1 MKKKMKRK
9 LLLSYF
15 IIIIVAVG
23 ISTAAFW
30 SQGYSYIS
38 QKSHDYYLLQAKLL
52 SDIFNQNQLE
62 NKEELEDFVEK
73 YGEAYQVRLTL
84 IQEDGE
90 VLADSDREAELE
102 NHATREE
109 VIQALKG
116 ESVSMNRYSKTMGQ
130 DYSYSAVPIDN
141 GMIKGVLRVSLPLAE
156 IRALDQGVTKSVI
169 GSLAACI
176 IVALILAVIFV
187 KIISTP
193 IAEVTQAAEKVSEGD
208 YDIKIYTREKNEL
221 GRLAKSFNIMATNL
235 KANIQK
241 LTRRNIELEAMLGSM
256 KSGVIAIDESNAILF
271 HNQAFSKMLAQEG
284 KDYVGKSLYN
294 VMRNAVS
301 LDAMDAV
308 RKSKETEIR
317 EGLFT
322 NIEDDTQRMI
332 RVTATPL
339 SQEEGKTLGILLIL
353 EDTTKIKKLESIRSD
368 FVSNVTH
375 ELKTPLTSI
384 RGFIE
389 TLKNGAIK
397 EEKTARKFLDIIDI
411 EAERLYTLI
420 QDILILSEIE
430 QKKDYEVVPCS
441 VESCIQSVIE
451 LLEGKLN
458 ENVTIVY
465 NPVPYIKPYY
475 CNPDRMKQLL
485 INLLDNAMKYTEKG
499 TITIACKEETNLLIL
514 NISDTGIGIK
524 QEDLPRIFERF
535 YRVDKS
541 RSRKQGG
548 TGLGLS
554 IVKHIVELYNGNIHV
569 ESKLEVGTTFEIR
582 LPY

>member
-1 MKKKMKRK
+1 MKRK

-62 NKEELEDFVEK
+62 SKEELEDFVEK

-271 HNQAFSKMLAQEG
+271 HNQAFSKMLTHEG
-284 KDYVGKSLYN
+284 KNYVGKSLYN

-301 LDAMDAV
+301 FDAMDAV
-308 RKSKETEIR
+308 RKSGETEIR
-317 EGLFT
+317 EGLFI
-322 NIEDDTQRMI
+322 NIEDDTKRMI

-339 SQEEGKTLGILLIL
+339 SQEEGKTLGVLLIL

-389 TLKNGAIK
+389 TLKNGAME

-499 TITIACKEETNLLIL
+499 SITIVCKEENNTLIL
-514 NISDTGIGIK
+514 NISDTGIGMK

-554 IVKHIVELYNGNIHV
+554 IVKHIVELYNGNINV
-569 ESKLEVGTTFEIR
+569 ESELEIGTTFEIR

>member
-52 SDIFNQNQLE
+52 SDIFNQNPF
-62 NKEELEDFVEK
+62 KSREELEHFVEK
-73 YGEAYQVRLTL
+73 YGESYQVRLTL

-90 VLADSDREAELE
+90 VLADSDKEAQLE
-102 NHATREE
+102 NHATRKE

-141 GMIKGVLRVSLPLAE
+141 GRIKGVLRVSLPLAE
-156 IRALDQGVTKSVI
+156 IRALDQGLTKSVI
-169 GSLAACI
+169 GSFVACI
-176 IVALILAVIFV
+176 IVAFILAVIFV
-187 KIISTP
+187 KVISTP

-301 LDAMDAV
+301 FDAMDAV

-339 SQEEGKTLGILLIL
+339 SQEEGKTLGVLLIL

-514 NISDTGIGIK
+514 NVSDTGIGIK

>member
-301 LDAMDAV
+301 FDAMDAV

-339 SQEEGKTLGILLIL
+339 SQEEGKTLGVLLIL

>member
-339 SQEEGKTLGILLIL
+339 SQEEGKTLGVLLIL

>member
-271 HNQAFSKMLAQEG
+271 HNQAFSKMLAHEG
-284 KDYVGKSLYN
+284 KNYVGKSLYN

-301 LDAMDAV
+301 FDAMDAV
-308 RKSKETEIR
+308 RKSGETEIR
-317 EGLFT
+317 EGLFI
-322 NIEDDTQRMI
+322 NIEDDTKRMI

-339 SQEEGKTLGILLIL
+339 SQEEGKTLGVLLIL

>member
-1 MKKKMKRK
+1 MKRK

-62 NKEELEDFVEK
+62 SKEELEDFVEE

-271 HNQAFSKMLAQEG
+271 HNQAFSKMLAHEG
-284 KDYVGKSLYN
+284 KNYVGKSLYN

-301 LDAMDAV
+301 FDAMDAV
-308 RKSKETEIR
+308 RKSGETEIR
-317 EGLFT
+317 EGLFI
-322 NIEDDTQRMI
+322 NIEDDTKRMI

-339 SQEEGKTLGILLIL
+339 SQEEGKTLGVLLIL

-389 TLKNGAIK
+389 TLKNGAME

-499 TITIACKEETNLLIL
+499 NITIACKEENNTLIL
-514 NISDTGIGIK
+514 NISDTGIGMK

-554 IVKHIVELYNGNIHV
+554 IVKHIVELYNGNINV
-569 ESKLEVGTTFEIR
+569 ESELEIGTTFEIR

>member
-1 MKKKMKRK
+1 MKRK

-271 HNQAFSKMLAQEG
+271 HNQAFSKMLAHEG
-284 KDYVGKSLYN
+284 KNYVGKSLYN

-301 LDAMDAV
+301 FDAMDAV
-308 RKSKETEIR
+308 RKSGETEIR
-317 EGLFT
+317 EGLFI
-322 NIEDDTQRMI
+322 NIEDDTKRMI

-339 SQEEGKTLGILLIL
+339 SQEEGKTLGVLLIL

>member
-271 HNQAFSKMLAQEG
+271 HNQAFSKMLAHEG
-284 KDYVGKSLYN
+284 KNYVGKSLYN

-301 LDAMDAV
+301 FDAMDAV
-308 RKSKETEIR
+308 RKSGETEIR
-317 EGLFT
+317 EGLFI
-322 NIEDDTQRMI
+322 NIEDDTKRMI

-339 SQEEGKTLGILLIL
+339 SQEEGKTLGVLLIL

-514 NISDTGIGIK
+514 NVSDTGIGIK

>member
-1 MKKKMKRK
+1 MKRK

-62 NKEELEDFVEK
+62 SKEELEDFVEK

-271 HNQAFSKMLAQEG
+271 HNQSFSKMLAHEG
-284 KDYVGKSLYN
+284 KNYVGKSLYN

-301 LDAMDAV
+301 FDAMDAV
-308 RKSKETEIR
+308 RKSGETEIR
-317 EGLFT
+317 EGLFI
-322 NIEDDTQRMI
+322 NIEDDTKRMI

-339 SQEEGKTLGILLIL
+339 SQEEGKTLGVLLIL

-389 TLKNGAIK
+389 TLKNGAME

-499 TITIACKEETNLLIL
+499 SITIACKEENNTLIL
-514 NISDTGIGIK
+514 NISDTGIGMK

-554 IVKHIVELYNGNIHV
+554 IVKHIVELYNGNINV
-569 ESKLEVGTTFEIR
+569 ESELEIGTTFEIR

>member
-1 MKKKMKRK
+1 MKRK

-62 NKEELEDFVEK
+62 GKEELEDFVEK

-271 HNQAFSKMLAQEG
+271 HNQAFSKMLTHEG
-284 KDYVGKSLYN
+284 KNYVGKSLYN

-301 LDAMDAV
+301 FDAMDAV
-308 RKSKETEIR
+308 RKSGETEIR
-317 EGLFT
+317 EGLFI
-322 NIEDDTQRMI
+322 NIEDDTKRMI

-339 SQEEGKTLGILLIL
+339 SQEEGKTLGVLLIL

-389 TLKNGAIK
+389 TLKNGAME

-499 TITIACKEETNLLIL
+499 SITIACKEENNTLIL
-514 NISDTGIGIK
+514 NISDTGIGMK

-554 IVKHIVELYNGNIHV
+554 IVKHIVELYNGNINV
-569 ESKLEVGTTFEIR
+569 ESELEIGTTFEIR